1 MPRPKGVPNRDSKK
15 VLQSLEERKF
25 DLIGEI
31 LKLYKYNNRIIGRM
45 FRRIEAIYTKY
56 EEMGEELPPLEIILT
71 SDELDFFKNC
81 RSENLTILSKLFGY
95 CFPKLKAFTVSQG
108 LQEQI
113 VFNINLSQGES
124 MKIAGNSSVPIS
136 HNKQAQLNVQKKE
149 FPEPVLRQNE

>member
-15 VLQSLEERKF
+15 VLQALEDRKF
-25 DLIGEI
+25 DLIHEI

-56 EEMGEELPPLEIILT
+56 EELGDELPPLEIILT
-71 SDELDFFKNC
+71 QDELSFFKEA
-81 RSENLTILSKLFGY
+81 RGENLTILSKLFGY

-113 VFNINLSQGES
+113 VFNINVSQGDS
-124 MKIAGNSSVPIS
+124 LKLAGNSSIPIT
-136 HNKQAQLNVQKKE
+136 NKKQGAIDASQKKL
-149 FPEPVLRQNE
+149 PVPVLHQEK